1 MRVFSP
7 EWAQAYHDQI
17 NQSSA
22 YQESSRTWREG
33 KLALVLRREPEGA
46 AVLLDLLEGR
56 CLGVFSTSPDA
67 AAGEAAFVIEGD
79 EATWRKVLA
88 GRLAPLMGIMRGKL
102 RLSKGSIARL
112 VPYTKGATEL
122 VNCAQHLPT
131 EF

>member
-1 MRVFSP
+1 MKVFSE
-7 EWAQAYHDQI
+7 EWAQAYHDLI
-17 NQSSA
+17 NRSSA

-33 KLALVLRREPEGA
+33 KLALVLRREPEGV

-56 CLGVFSTSPDA
+56 CLGVVSTSPDT

-79 EATWRKVLA
+79 EATWSEVLA

-112 VPYTKGATEL
+112 MPYTKGATEL
-122 VNCAQHLPT
+122 VNCAQQLPT